1 MTVMMSSRNDMA
13 FLIPLKPTVFH
24 LVFCSDFF
32 FFMFLINCNSEH
44 FATYGVLENSKYWP
58 N

>member
-1 MTVMMSSRNDMA
+1 MA